1 MGEDDMTPNIAR
13 SVQPPVIQFLTSRW
27 GEDDITAH
35 IARVVKPLRYFAY
48 DPEGRG

>member
-1 MGEDDMTPNIAR
+1 MTPNIAR
-13 SVQPPVIQFLTSRW
+13 NVRLPVIEFLTSRW

-48 DPEGRG
+48 NPEGRG